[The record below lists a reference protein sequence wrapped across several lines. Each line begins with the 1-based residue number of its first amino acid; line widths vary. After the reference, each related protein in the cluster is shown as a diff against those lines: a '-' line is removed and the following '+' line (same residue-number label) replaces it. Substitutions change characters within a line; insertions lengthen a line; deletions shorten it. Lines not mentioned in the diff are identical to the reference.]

1 MPSWHRAAKIGVG
14 QHSTL
19 ESRPGV
25 AALSVKPEFSRPY
38 NVDRLPEGG
47 LDFALEASAAER
59 AGLSRR
65 FDLVA
70 LDRLEAAG
78 RVQPVAGRG
87 LIEVE
92 GRLRA
97 ALSQRCVVTLEPVPA
112 EVEAEF
118 RRIFARDL
126 DTAEEVEVDPEADEP
141 EPLEDSSID
150 VGELVAEELAMA
162 LDPYPRAPEADAT
175 LAEIAPAEAE
185 PTGAFASLAP
195 LRRH

>member
-1 MPSWHRAAKIGVG
+1 
-14 QHSTL
+14 
-19 ESRPGV
+19 
-25 AALSVKPEFSRPY
+25 LSVKPEFSRQY
-38 NVDRLPEGG
+38 NIERLPAGG
-47 LDFALEASAAER
+47 LDFALEASATER
-59 AGLSRR
+59 DGLSRR

-87 LIEVE
+87 LVEVE

-112 EVEAEF
+112 EIEAEF
-118 RRIFARDL
+118 RRIFARDQEAV
-126 DTAEEVEVDPEADEP
+126 DEVDIDPEADEP
-141 EPLEDSSID
+141 EPLEGGSID

-162 LDPYPRAPEADAT
+162 LDPYPRAPEADDT
-175 LAEIAPAEAE
+175 LTAIAPAEAE
-185 PTGAFASLAP
+185 PVGAFASLAS